1 MGRFEKG
8 FTLIELMI
16 IVAIVGILA
25 AIAIPLYQDYV
36 SAAQVKRVHAEV
48 SAYRTAVE
56 ESFTKGQMTL
66 TNQDLGFV
74 PSNLIEPVS
83 GDILSAQADGSATL
97 QVVVGG
103 SAAAVVSGVIISLNR
118 STDGTWECDVDPAAA
133 AGWKASYMPS
143 GCE

>member
-1 MGRFEKG
+1 MSRFDKG

-16 IVAIVGILA
+16 VVTIVGVLA
-25 AIAIPLYQDYV
+25 AIAMPLYQDYISV
-36 SAAQVKRVHAEV
+36 AQVKRVHSEV
-48 SAYRTAVE
+48 SSYRTAVE
-56 ESFTKGQMTL
+56 ESFAKGQMTL

-74 PSNLIEPVS
+74 QSNLVEPVS
-83 GDILSAQADGSATL
+83 GDILSTQADGSVTL

-103 SAAAVVSGVIISLNR
+103 NAAAVVSGVIISLNR

>member
-1 MGRFEKG
+1 MKHFEKG

-16 IVAIVGILA
+16 VVAIVGILV

-36 SAAQVKRVHAEV
+36 SAAQVKRVHSEV

-56 ESFTKGQMTL
+56 EGFTKGQMTF

-74 PSNLIEPVS
+74 QSNLMEPVS
-83 GDILSAQADGSATL
+83 SDILSAQADGTATL

-103 SAAAVVSGVIISLNR
+103 NAAAVVSGVIISLNR
-118 STDGTWECDVDPAAA
+118 SADGTWECDVNPAAVV
-133 AGWKASYMPS
+133 GWKASYMPS
-143 GCE
+143 GCR

>member
-1 MGRFEKG
+1 MSRFDKG
-8 FTLIELMI
+8 FVLIELMI
-16 IVAIVGILA
+16 VVAIVGILA

-36 SAAQVKRVHAEV
+36 SVAQVKRVHSEV

-56 ESFTKGQMTL
+56 ESFAKGRTTL

-74 PSNLIEPVS
+74 QSNLMGPVS
-83 GDILSAQADGSATL
+83 GDILSVQTDGSATL

-103 SAAAVVSGVIISLNR
+103 NAAAVVSGVIISLNR
-118 STDGTWECDVDPAAA
+118 SADGTWECDVDPAAA